1 MNRLLASAA
10 TGALLMY
17 FLDPQLGA
25 RRRIKAQRLLNRILD
40 RRGSAPLEE
49 PGDRPL
55 FYEEPEPDWHRAPF
69 PD

>member
-17 FLDPQLGA
+17 FLDPRLGGHRRA
-25 RRRIKAQRLLNRILD
+25 RAQRLLQRFLKRDSRN
-40 RRGSAPLEE
+40 
-49 PGDRPL
+49 PGERPL
-55 FYEEPEPDWHRAPF
+55 FYEEPEPERDPAPF